1 MSILKLTN
9 VTKEYAIG
17 DRKMRALDNV
27 NFELDDREVVG
38 LLGPSGSG
46 KTTLLTIAG
55 ALQRPTSGTVEVA
68 GIEIQD
74 MREKELAK
82 LRREKIG
89 FIFQSYNL
97 LAALTALENV
107 QYMLELKGFRGKH
120 AKERAHGI
128 LAMLG
133 MGHRANELPK
143 RLSGGEQQR
152 VAVARAFAS
161 GGDLILADEPT
172 ANLDHERATE
182 LTMTLRALS
191 RDLAIPILMVTHDFR
206 SSQHADRL
214 FWLEDGHLR
223 PIDHADVMTMA
234 PPIPDRPPSVAHE
247 VEAEPAP
254 G

>member
-17 DRKMRALDNV
+17 DRVVRALDNV
-27 NFELDDREVVG
+27 NFELDHREVVG

-55 ALQRPTSGTVEVA
+55 ALQHPTSGVVEVA
-68 GIEIQD
+68 GVQIQD
-74 MREKELAK
+74 LPERELAK
-82 LRREKIG
+82 LRRDKIG

-97 LAALTALENV
+97 LAALTAAENV
-107 QYMLELKGFRGKH
+107 QYMLELKGFRGSH
-120 AKERAHGI
+120 AKERAMGI
-128 LAMLG
+128 LEMLG
-133 MGHRANELPK
+133 MGHRAHELPK

-172 ANLDHERATE
+172 ANLDHERAIE

-223 PIDHADVMTMA
+223 PIDHADVMAMA
-234 PPIPDRPPSVAHE
+234 PPIPHRPPSVEHE
-247 VEAEPAP
+247 LEAEATA
-254 G
+254 

>member
-1 MSILKLTN
+1 MSVLKLTS
-9 VTKEYAIG
+9 VTKEYALG
-17 DRKMRALDNV
+17 ERRVRALDAV
-27 NFELDDREVVG
+27 DFELGEREVVG

-55 ALQRPTSGTVEVA
+55 ALQRATSGTVEVA
-68 GIEIQD
+68 GREIQGYSE
-74 MREKELAK
+74 RQLGK
-82 LRREKIG
+82 LRRNNIG

-97 LAALTALENV
+97 LAALSALENV

-120 AKERAHGI
+120 AKERAMGI
-128 LAMLG
+128 LEMLG

-172 ANLDHERATE
+172 ANLDHERAIE
-182 LTMTLRALS
+182 LTKLLRALS
-191 RDLAIPILMVTHDFR
+191 RDLAIPVLMVTHDFR
-206 SSQHADRL
+206 SSQFADRL
-214 FWLEDGHLR
+214 FWLEDGHLK
-223 PIDHADVMTMA
+223 PI
-234 PPIPDRPPSVAHE
+234 AHE
-247 VEAEPAP
+247 DVAKMIPT

>member
-1 MSILKLTN
+1 MSVLKLTK
-9 VTKEYAIG
+9 VTKEYALG
-17 DRKMRALDNV
+17 ERKVRALDEV
-27 NFELDDREVVG
+27 DFELGEREVVG

-46 KTTLLTIAG
+46 KTTLLTISG
-55 ALQRPTSGTVEVA
+55 ALQRATSGSIEVA
-68 GIEIQD
+68 GREIQGFSE
-74 MREKELAK
+74 RELAK
-82 LRREKIG
+82 LRRNKIG

-120 AKERAHGI
+120 AKERASGI
-128 LAMLG
+128 LDMLG

-172 ANLDHERATE
+172 ANLDHERAIE
-182 LTMTLRALS
+182 LTKLLRALS
-191 RDLAIPILMVTHDFR
+191 RDLAIPVLMVTHDFR
-206 SSQHADRL
+206 SSQFADRL
-214 FWLEDGHLR
+214 LWLEDGHLK
-223 PIDHADVMTMA
+223 PI
-234 PPIPDRPPSVAHE
+234 AHE
-247 VEAEPAP
+247 DVAKMIPT

>member
-1 MSILKLTN
+1 MSALKLTA
-9 VTKEYAIG
+9 VTKEYALG
-17 DRKMRALDNV
+17 ERRVRALDNID
-27 NFELDDREVVG
+27 FELGEREMVG

-68 GIEIQD
+68 GRQVQALSERQ
-74 MREKELAK
+74 LAQV
-82 LRREKIG
+82 RRKNIG

-107 QYMLELKGFRGKH
+107 QYMLEVKGFRGQH
-120 AKERAHGI
+120 AKQRAMGI
-128 LAMLG
+128 LEMLG

-172 ANLDHERATE
+172 ANLDHERAIE
-182 LTMTLRALS
+182 LTLLLRALS
-191 RDLAIPILMVTHDFR
+191 RDLAIPVLMVTHDFR
-206 SSQHADRL
+206 SSQYADRL
-214 FWLEDGHLR
+214 LWLEDGQLKAIVHDDIAGMVPAAR
-223 PIDHADVMTMA
+223 
-234 PPIPDRPPSVAHE
+234 
-247 VEAEPAP
+247 PAP
-254 G
+254 MTS